1 MAGWRGRPGFRTVL
15 NFLAC
20 VLGVVSP
27 CLGAVGRHTMGE
39 CVDRQGRAQ
48 RCMPEF
54 ENAAFNKL
62 VVATNTCGD
71 PPIEYCLQTG
81 VTGVTKSCHMCDS
94 ARPRLAH
101 PPRYLTDF
109 NNDDNTTWWQSETM
123 LQGVQY
129 PNEVNIT
136 LSLGKAF
143 DITYVRLKFHTSRPE
158 SFAIYKRTTEDGE
171 WIPYQYYSGSCRTT
185 FQKVNRGVITN
196 RDETEAICTD
206 EFSDI
211 SPLTGGN
218 VAFSTLEG
226 RPSAYNFD
234 NSLILQG
241 WVTATDIRIRLRRL
255 NTFGDEVFRDPK
267 VMSSY
272 YYAISDF
279 AVGGRCK
286 CNGHA
291 ASCEANVNTG
301 AKHGSSAC
309 ASTTRAAWTA
319 TGACPCTTTDRG
331 EGQRRQILTSVKYLK
346 GLPPLLFILDRER
359 EQETHLVG
367 TTEGE
372 ATFGTQ
378 VCNLQQSWAVIY
390 NASPWVE
397 GSPTPTGNCTPLAGS
412 VGGGGQPQQL
422 TSACNCN
429 NLADSCEFDSD
440 LYRRTGHG
448 GRCIGCRQNT
458 AGPNCERCLEYY
470 YRAQQT
476 DPCQPCNCNPLGS
489 IQQQCDPLGR
499 CQCKPGVG
507 GDKCDRCQDGHF
519 GLSEAGCRQCSCD
532 SAGTVNNAGACDQ
545 VTGQCQ
551 CKQNV
556 EGPRCDRCKPGY
568 FNLDSTNPSGC
579 ISCFCYGHSA
589 KCAVASGYAASVI
602 STPFTT
608 GQRGWTGEDRL
619 GMRGRSG
626 GHRWGRT
633 WELQL
638 TARSLSTLS
647 LQYLGNQRLSYGQTL
662 TFKLR
667 VDPEDVR
674 LSAEDI
680 VLEGN
685 GIRLSAAMTAQQ
697 NPVPRRVNQDYSFR
711 LHEDPSLGWNQRLS
725 SFDFNRLLS
734 NLTSLKIRGTYT
746 DRGRG
751 FLDDVRLNTAVRSG
765 AQPAATWVEVC
776 ECPEGLTGQF
786 CEQVVPGYKQENPG
800 RGPFSPVEPCFCN
813 SHSATCDT
821 VTGECSCQHNTEG
834 IYCERCLKGYYGDAT
849 QGTPNDCQPCPCP
862 NQAPCDLAPNGE
874 VVCTSCTEGY
884 IGDSETGNCRD
895 NPQTGAEDSQR
906 QTELS
911 ETREQH
917 ELAKPEVAN
926 HDENSIHVQLQGP
939 EVGRE
944 PKPGKRL
951 ENSQQYFTQQYPQ
964 FVDASP
970 VMRDMPQNDK
980 SDVAVERLRQETVQ
994 SRPHSRRPMYP
1005 NPGRKRGQQRTSTI
1019 KGITRP
1025 TYPYSGQAAEPLY
1038 QAPQVKGPM
1047 RPTNRPTGP
1056 AQQPYWSRSRTKGPT
1071 RQHSDPY
1078 PGQAQAEPFDLPP
1091 CPTNIP
1097 SRGSRAE
1104 PMQYPC
1110 NPCGGDRCERCMDGY
1125 YGDPIGQYGQPR
1137 PCQRCICSGNID
1149 ENAVGNCNSITG
1161 ECLKCVYFTT
1171 GTACERCL
1179 PGYYGDATSFPKP
1192 PCKLP
1197 PPHIADMVAPCCHLY
1212 ALIGVVAWLLQKGE
1226 CAVADEQ
1233 AAGMARKEVLLFVLV
1248 VLSSPGLGQ
1257 GYFDF
1262 DLSWLTDNLDL
1273 PDLTDLPADT
1283 DTETDAEEALVPKAC
1298 NCYQF
1303 GTQVGGECDQTTG
1316 QCPCLSNVVGL
1327 QCDRC
1332 VDGYW
1337 NINSGSGCEQCDCDQ
1352 TGSLDTSCELN
1363 SGQCQCKPG
1372 VGGRRCDKCLA
1383 NHYGFSSTGCTACD
1397 CDPRGS
1403 LRLQCDEFG
1412 RCPCRE
1418 GVVGDKCDACKEN
1431 YYDVARGCIECPACY
1446 GLVQDKVDEHREK
1459 LRQLRDLINNVGVN
1473 PDLINDQKFEERL
1486 KQVEELAKDLLNEAR
1501 KAAGG
1506 AGINADSLRQALD
1519 ALRGKVNEIEKAKN
1533 NAQAT
1538 TNDAKVKVQDAD
1550 ETIRRIQDKLRE
1562 ANNYLDNEG
1571 KQALEEAKQAA
1582 ANFGQGSREM
1592 QELAEQA
1599 KELAN
1604 DQTEDAQ
1611 AIEDT
1616 ANQAL
1621 QTSKD
1626 ALKAV
1631 RDALAGQGDIANKR
1645 IPDLERKLQDA
1656 EEQLDKVNRE
1666 AADALANAEAS
1677 AARAT
1682 KILAN
1687 SQARQ
1692 PNIDVEDLKRQ
1703 TAAIKDEAE
1712 NSLIP
1717 DIAKLETDN
1726 QQTVNDINENYDAAE
1741 QLLKDA
1747 QDKQDVIDQLLAR
1760 ADAANDKAEQAEE
1773 KGRETL
1779 GEAQKT
1785 LEYLSNFE
1793 AKVQESKDKA
1803 DEALGKEAEIRRI
1816 IDEAVATTDQAEEAL
1831 GSADSDARTAKKTA
1845 EQAKQIAEGAAADA
1859 KQVKEDANTIY
1870 AQAAALNNNADELKG
1885 DVDSAENTFNQKKRQ
1900 ADDDETRVN
1909 AAMAAA
1915 NDAQRKADLAMG
1927 KVEGTLDRVNK
1938 ILDQLASKTPLVV
1951 RYRKL
1956 RQTCELVCV
1965 GCTTDRFSGS
1975 GGVDEGRLRAVQ
1987 AEYDRI
1993 KGELDPDSINAIIAN
2008 LRIDARAQGRLL
2020 SYYETLRGDVMSEIR
2035 NLEEILRSLPDG
2047 CFRPQKI
2054 EQL

>member
-15 NFLAC
+15 NFVAC

-94 ARPRLAH
+94 SNPRLTH

-136 LSLGKAF
+136 LSLGKSF

-171 WIPYQYYSGSCRTT
+171 WIPYQYYSGSCRST
-185 FQKVNRGVITN
+185 FQKINRGVITN

-234 NSLILQG
+234 NSLTLQDF
-241 WVTATDIRIRLRRL
+241 VTATDIRVTL
-255 NTFGDEVFRDPK
+255 NRINSFGDEVFRDPK
-267 VMSSY
+267 VLKSY

-301 AKHGSSAC
+301 
-309 ASTTRAAWTA
+309 
-319 TGACPCTTTDRG
+319 
-331 EGQRRQILTSVKYLK
+331 
-346 GLPPLLFILDRER
+346 
-359 EQETHLVG
+359 
-367 TTEGE
+367 
-372 ATFGTQ
+372 
-378 VCNLQQSWAVIY
+378 
-390 NASPWVE
+390 
-397 GSPTPTGNCTPLAGS
+397 
-412 VGGGGQPQQL
+412 GGGARLICVCEHNTAGVDCDRCLPMFNDRPWGRATASDSHECQ
-422 TSACNCN
+422 ACNCN

-470 YRAQQT
+470 YRAQQS

-608 GQRGWTGEDRL
+608 APRYQYGPRFSTFTHGQRGWTGEDRFGNEREIRWTQVGENL
-619 GMRGRSG
+619 GA
-626 GHRWGRT
+626 
-633 WELQL
+633 
-638 TARSLSTLS
+638 TADS
-647 LQYLGNQRLSYGQTL
+647 QEPIYFVAPAEYLGNQRLSYGQTL

-697 NPVPRRVNQDYSFR
+697 NPMPRRVNQEYSFR
-711 LHEDPSLGWNQRLS
+711 LHEDPSLGWNQRLT

-734 NLTSLKIRGTYT
+734 NLTSVKIRGTYT

-765 AQPAATWVEVC
+765 AQPAASWVEVC

-786 CEQVVPGYKQENPG
+786 CEQVVPGYKQENPQL
-800 RGPFSPVEPCFCN
+800 GPFSPVEQCFCN
-813 SHSATCDT
+813 GHSASCDT

-884 IGDSETGNCRD
+884 I
-895 NPQTGAEDSQR
+895 
-906 QTELS
+906 
-911 ETREQH
+911 
-917 ELAKPEVAN
+917 
-926 HDENSIHVQLQGP
+926 
-939 EVGRE
+939 
-944 PKPGKRL
+944 
-951 ENSQQYFTQQYPQ
+951 
-964 FVDASP
+964 
-970 VMRDMPQNDK
+970 
-980 SDVAVERLRQETVQ
+980 
-994 SRPHSRRPMYP
+994 
-1005 NPGRKRGQQRTSTI
+1005 
-1019 KGITRP
+1019 
-1025 TYPYSGQAAEPLY
+1025 
-1038 QAPQVKGPM
+1038 
-1047 RPTNRPTGP
+1047 
-1056 AQQPYWSRSRTKGPT
+1056 
-1071 RQHSDPY
+1071 
-1078 PGQAQAEPFDLPP
+1078 
-1091 CPTNIP
+1091 
-1097 SRGSRAE
+1097 
-1104 PMQYPC
+1104 
-1110 NPCGGDRCERCMDGY
+1110 GDRCERCMDGY

-1192 PCKLP
+1192 PCKP
-1197 PPHIADMVAPCCHLY
+1197 
-1212 ALIGVVAWLLQKGE
+1212 
-1226 CAVADEQ
+1226 
-1233 AAGMARKEVLLFVLV
+1233 
-1248 VLSSPGLGQ
+1248 
-1257 GYFDF
+1257 
-1262 DLSWLTDNLDL
+1262 
-1273 PDLTDLPADT
+1273 
-1283 DTETDAEEALVPKAC
+1283 C

-1303 GTQVGGECDQTTG
+1303 GTQAGGECDQNTG

-1337 NINSGSGCEQCDCDQ
+1337 NINSGSGCEVCDCDT

-1372 VGGRRCDKCLA
+1372 VGGRRCEKCLA
-1383 NHYGFSSTGCTACD
+1383 NHYGFSTSGCTACD

-1403 LRLQCDEFG
+1403 LSLQCDEFG
-1412 RCPCRE
+1412 SCPCRE

-1446 GLVQDKVDEHREK
+1446 GLVQDKVDDHREK

-1506 AGINADSLRQALD
+1506 AGINADSLREALD
-1519 ALRGKVNEIEKAKN
+1519 ALRDKVNEIEKAKN

-1562 ANNYLDNEG
+1562 ANNYLGNEG
-1571 KQALEEAKQAA
+1571 KQALDEAEQAA

-1599 KELAN
+1599 KALAN

-1677 AARAT
+1677 ADRAT

-1687 SQARQ
+1687 AQARQ
-1692 PNIDVEDLKRQ
+1692 PNIDVDDLKRQ

-1712 NSLIP
+1712 NSLLP
-1717 DIAKLETDN
+1717 DLAKLEADN
-1726 QQTVNDINENYDAAE
+1726 RQTVNDINDNYDAAE

-1793 AKVQESKDKA
+1793 AKVQESKAKA

-1816 IDEAVATTDQAEEAL
+1816 IDEAVSTTDQAEAAL

-1859 KQVKEDANTIY
+1859 KQVKEDAATIY
-1870 AQAAALNNNADELKG
+1870 DQATAVNNNADELKG

-1909 AAMAAA
+1909 AAMDAA
-1915 NDAQRKADLAMG
+1915 NDAQRKADVAMA
-1927 KVEGTLDRVNK
+1927 KVQGTLDRVNK
-1938 ILDQLASKTPLVV
+1938 ILEQLDQIDPPDAG
-1951 RYRKL
+1951 KL
-1956 RQTCELVCV
+1956 TEL
-1965 GCTTDRFSGS
+1965 
-1975 GGVDEGRLRAVQ
+1975 Q
-1987 AEYDRI
+1987 KEYDDL
-1993 KGELDPDSINAIIAN
+1993 KAELDALRINQLILNIQRLMTEQENTVTNFEAELDTLKKEVAN
-2008 LRIDARAQGRLL
+2008 LEDI
-2020 SYYETLRGDVMSEIR
+2020 S
-2035 NLEEILRSLPDG
+2035 RSLPDG
-2047 CFRPQKI
+2047 CFKQ
-2054 EQL
+2054 EGLEDT